1 MTPGALNIAIYHGDT
16 YRWQFTLWQDP
27 GKTVPA
33 DLTGV
38 IPKAEIRSAA
48 GGTLITSMDLTVEPP
63 NVIQALLST
72 AKTQLIKAPGTW
84 DLQLTYPNG
93 DVQTVLV
100 GSVTVTMDVTDSTGV
115 GTMELSATAAARTIP
130 GRPV

>member
-1 MTPGALNIAIYHGDT
+1 MTPGTLALSIYHGDS

-27 GKTVPA
+27 AKTVAA

-48 GGTLITSMDLTVEPP
+48 GGTLITSLDLTVQMP
-63 NVIQALLST
+63 NIILAVLST
-72 AKTQLIKAPGTW
+72 AKSSSLPKTGGTW

-93 DVQTVLV
+93 DVQTILL
-100 GSVTVTMDVTDSTGV
+100 GGVTVTMDVTDSTGV
-115 GTMELSATAAARTIP
+115 GGLAVQGAVVP
-130 GRPV
+130 GRPT

>member
-1 MTPGALNIAIYHGDT
+1 MTPGALPIAIYHGDS

-27 GKTVPA
+27 GKTTPA

-38 IPKAEIRSAA
+38 IPKAEIRSSA

-63 NVIQALLST
+63 NVILAELTT
-72 AKTQLIKAPGTW
+72 AKTQLIKATGTW

-100 GSVTVTMDVTDSTGV
+100 GPVTVTMDVTDSTGV
-115 GTMELSATAAARTIP
+115 GTTEVTTLARA